1 MNNVERDLYKN
12 GYTTEYIP
20 DSLWGMHTTKIY
32 KNGKLVGSYAYGRLD
47 LPDGR
52 KIMLKEFT
60 YDTIKDYIDDRQVK
74 YGE

>member
-32 KNGKLVGSYAYGRLD
+32 KNGKIRWWIYETSSRNAITNKEKVAK
-47 LPDGR
+47 R
-52 KIMLKEFT
+52 KKYIKQ
-60 YDTIKDYIDDRQVK
+60 YIIYYVNTIW
-74 YGE
+74 

>member
-32 KNGKLVGSYAYGRLD
+32 KNGKIRW
-47 LPDGR
+47 
-52 KIMLKEFT
+52 
-60 YDTIKDYIDDRQVK
+60 
-74 YGE
+74 